1 MNEQTTMNTATGYL
15 DESESDESRSL
26 IGEFDL
32 QSYLRLLRKF
42 KWPIALFTAAVTAI
56 AIYYVSTATPI
67 YNATS
72 TLLIEDQGGD
82 PIPIGELIGVDTK
95 SQDYYQTQYE
105 LLRSRGLALRVINH
119 MNLWNH
125 PEFSAVAR
133 AEKELGETARAELIG
148 QEEPTGVK
156 KWVASA
162 KELVAGFT
170 GQADQTQSETSI
182 DSIPA
187 VPAVSI
193 DLDNP
198 LSDIDI
204 VASADDKLITGASVK
219 TTSIDLYEDTLTEEQ
234 KQVIGGF
241 MSRLGI
247 SPVRRTK
254 LVKIS
259 FESPDP
265 EFAAHVANTV
275 GQQYIESYLDAKIEL
290 TTKATD
296 WLNVRLTE
304 LKATLDASE
313 DRLVAFKQANG
324 LVDVDNSVAR
334 LNEQELLLATAELA
348 QAQSEFSGKAD
359 LFREVQSLQG
369 QPELLQSI
377 PSVQAD
383 SLVQLSKVEI
393 GKAQRELDELSNR
406 YGARHPRV
414 IDANSQ
420 LATLNSALEG
430 HLNRVVGTIAKD
442 FQLAR
447 QRVASI
453 EAKLA
458 VGKQEIQ
465 AIGTKKFELD
475 ELEREVQT
483 NRNIYETFFTRMSE
497 ARSTDGLDN
506 ANARISDPA
515 VAPVRPVRPKKQLI
529 VMLAALAALVM
540 SALMALL
547 YEQMDDTIKGTHDI
561 EGKLGVKLLGIL
573 PLIKGGLFS
582 RTNNLPLDPTKIPDK
597 QGRYA
602 EAVNTARTS
611 LCMDDGEN
619 PRKVIMVTSSV
630 PGEGKST
637 TSISLGHS
645 LAQLE
650 RVLIID
656 CDMRRPTLAKAA
668 GVDRNSAGLSSLI
681 SNTAPASECIIRG
694 AFDGSVDILPSGP
707 IPAQPLELLSS
718 NRFAKI
724 LGQLEKHYDRI
735 VLDCAPTQAVSD
747 AFVLSRL
754 SDAVVYVVKSHD
766 TSIELVK
773 RGLQRLRQTDA
784 PVAGVIISQVDIDKI
799 TSYGGDYYYQG
810 YYDYYGYSEKG
821 GDAKNG
827 GKLRLSQQELQ
838 AIRTDDSDV
847 SLDIDHRLESRGET
861 GHGGT
866 GRSGAVSHEFDMTAH
881 VDAVP
886 DYLGDD
892 IDMDLQQPVRPRRG
906 RVAMQRTNRDRSRS
920 NGDLDII

>member
-275 GQQYIESYLDAKIEL
+275 GQQYIES
-290 TTKATD
+290 
-296 WLNVRLTE
+296 
-304 LKATLDASE
+304 
-313 DRLVAFKQANG
+313 
-324 LVDVDNSVAR
+324 
-334 LNEQELLLATAELA
+334 
-348 QAQSEFSGKAD
+348 
-359 LFREVQSLQG
+359 
-369 QPELLQSI
+369 
-377 PSVQAD
+377 
-383 SLVQLSKVEI
+383 
-393 GKAQRELDELSNR
+393 
-406 YGARHPRV
+406 
-414 IDANSQ
+414 
-420 LATLNSALEG
+420 
-430 HLNRVVGTIAKD
+430 
-442 FQLAR
+442 
-447 QRVASI
+447 
-453 EAKLA
+453 
-458 VGKQEIQ
+458 
-465 AIGTKKFELD
+465 
-475 ELEREVQT
+475 
-483 NRNIYETFFTRMSE
+483 
-497 ARSTDGLDN
+497 
-506 ANARISDPA
+506 
-515 VAPVRPVRPKKQLI
+515 
-529 VMLAALAALVM
+529 
-540 SALMALL
+540 
-547 YEQMDDTIKGTHDI
+547 
-561 EGKLGVKLLGIL
+561 
-573 PLIKGGLFS
+573 
-582 RTNNLPLDPTKIPDK
+582 
-597 QGRYA
+597 
-602 EAVNTARTS
+602 
-611 LCMDDGEN
+611 
-619 PRKVIMVTSSV
+619 
-630 PGEGKST
+630 
-637 TSISLGHS
+637 
-645 LAQLE
+645 
-650 RVLIID
+650 
-656 CDMRRPTLAKAA
+656 
-668 GVDRNSAGLSSLI
+668 
-681 SNTAPASECIIRG
+681 
-694 AFDGSVDILPSGP
+694 
-707 IPAQPLELLSS
+707 
-718 NRFAKI
+718 
-724 LGQLEKHYDRI
+724 
-735 VLDCAPTQAVSD
+735 
-747 AFVLSRL
+747 
-754 SDAVVYVVKSHD
+754 
-766 TSIELVK
+766 
-773 RGLQRLRQTDA
+773 
-784 PVAGVIISQVDIDKI
+784 
-799 TSYGGDYYYQG
+799 
-810 YYDYYGYSEKG
+810 
-821 GDAKNG
+821 
-827 GKLRLSQQELQ
+827 
-838 AIRTDDSDV
+838 
-847 SLDIDHRLESRGET
+847 
-861 GHGGT
+861 
-866 GRSGAVSHEFDMTAH
+866 
-881 VDAVP
+881 
-886 DYLGDD
+886 
-892 IDMDLQQPVRPRRG
+892 
-906 RVAMQRTNRDRSRS
+906 
-920 NGDLDII
+920 